1 MLNPIYYTKAILVCM
16 VGCNATLRCFGS
28 LFFYIG
34 KFYSTLCIYH
44 RFASTAARVDPILV
58 AKSTRPTPYVD
69 LMRILA

>member
-1 MLNPIYYTKAILVCM
+1 M

-28 LFFYIG
+28 LFFTLGNYIRH
-34 KFYSTLCIYH
+34 LV
-44 RFASTAARVDPILV
+44 STAARVDPILV